1 MIFQRSSKDLICVSN
16 CHSKS
21 FASPLFCWSQGGWHL
36 VLKQSLRT
44 ILPRVSLSCLPPG
57 NTDWSNSPG
66 SRTYTFLVCTCFHI
80 CGIITSYNELITCKR
95 PYENYEERKCPGSP
109 NSKWTLTFLCIKLI
123 ILPSLNLLM
132 MNSRWSRGL
141 WKVPVWSSTSSVMEL
156 RIWKRK
162 QQSLPKGSGT
172 EGLSTEHLKLS
183 PWLSRGR

>member
-80 CGIITSYNELITCKR
+80 CGIITSYNKLITCKC

-109 NSKWTLTFLCIKLI
+109 NSKWTLNIFMYKVSHFTFFKPFNDEFKMVKGAVEGPCMVQYLLCDGVENLEKKTAV
-123 ILPSLNLLM
+123 PSE
-132 MNSRWSRGL
+132 GL
-141 WKVPVWSSTSSVMEL
+141 WH
-156 RIWKRK
+156 R
-162 QQSLPKGSGT
+162 GT
-172 EGLSTEHLKLS
+172 
-183 PWLSRGR
+183 